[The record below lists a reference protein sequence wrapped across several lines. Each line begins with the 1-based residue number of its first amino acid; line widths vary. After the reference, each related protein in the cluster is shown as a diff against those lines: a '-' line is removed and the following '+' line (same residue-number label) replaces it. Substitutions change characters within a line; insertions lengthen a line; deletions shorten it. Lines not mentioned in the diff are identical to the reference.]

1 MIARFFDPEWAA
13 LAPLLLT
20 VIVIVAAAAVA
31 FW

>member
-1 MIARFFDPEWAA
+1 MIPRFFDSEWAA
-13 LAPLLLT
+13 VTPVILT